1 MRRNGELRLNP
12 EFPHDGS
19 CASGHFPAPPL
30 STKFFNVVARPGT
43 TPHEVLTPGVYCE
56 WCLAVANRLKQCKKK
71 GLDPDFDTGEYLEQL
86 LEEAWLR
93 EDDHYG

>member
-12 EFPHDGS
+12 EFPHDGC

-30 STKFFNVVARPGT
+30 STKFFTVSARPGT
-43 TPHEVLTPGVYCE
+43 APHAILKPGVYCE
-56 WCLAVANRLKQCKKK
+56 WCLCVANRLKRQNK
-71 GLDPDFDTGEYLEQL
+71 GLDLDFDPVEYLEQL

-93 EDDHYG
+93 EDQHYG